1 LDPNS
6 GDVTVAFGVGR
17 QFSLSVNDL
26 PGAGPGKDD
35 GSFFKGAGI
44 QGELGGKIPQSWA
57 SKVPGMQWA
66 AGATITGKLNG
77 KWGTDGKLTF
87 RTGASLLGVTQNP

>member
-1 LDPNS
+1 
-6 GDVTVAFGVGR
+6 
-17 QFSLSVNDL
+17 
-26 PGAGPGKDD
+26 
-35 GSFFKGAGI
+35 
-44 QGELGGKIPQSWA
+44 
-57 SKVPGMQWA
+57 MQWA